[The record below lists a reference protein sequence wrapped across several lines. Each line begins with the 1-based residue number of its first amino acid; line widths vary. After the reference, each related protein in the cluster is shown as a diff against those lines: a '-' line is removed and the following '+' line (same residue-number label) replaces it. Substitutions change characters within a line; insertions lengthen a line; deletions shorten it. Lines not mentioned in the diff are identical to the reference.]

1 MGRSDQNM
9 RLFVLDLKTG
19 NLLST
24 LDTGIQYAYA
34 GSLLNS
40 TNDSDLNYQDEAVY
54 FGYVKRTSSAPYTWT
69 NGGVGRLVTKE
80 DSNPNNWV
88 WSTVLDNTCPVTSS
102 VARLQKNSK
111 CYTSSGTPGCV
122 WLFFG
127 TGRYYYAQEAGIDD
141 QDGQR
146 RIYGVKEPCATS
158 SGGTVSIVPTCTTS
172 VSGLTDV
179 TAIGNVP
186 IESDAND
193 SAFKGWTI
201 ALDASSSGYGA
212 ERIFTDPLGVTTGV
226 VFFTSS
232 KPYTDVCAIGGKT
245 HIWALRYNT
254 GGSAAAQLKGTAL
267 IQVSTAAIEQIK
279 LADAFTE
286 KDGRR
291 TSAMEGLPPTQ
302 QGLSIMTQPPPSK
315 RTIHIKER

>member
-1 MGRSDQNM
+1 
-9 RLFVLDLKTG
+9 
-19 NLLST
+19 
-24 LDTGIQYAYA
+24 
-34 GSLLNS
+34 
-40 TNDSDLNYQDEAVY
+40 
-54 FGYVKRTSSAPYTWT
+54 
-69 NGGVGRLVTKE
+69 
-80 DSNPNNWV
+80 
-88 WSTVLDNTCPVTSS
+88 
-102 VARLQKNSK
+102 
-111 CYTSSGTPGCV
+111 
-122 WLFFG
+122 LFFG
-127 TGRYYYAQEAGIDD
+127 TGRYYYAQETGIDD

-146 RIYGVKEPCATS
+146 RIFGVKEPCATS
-158 SGGTVSIVPTCTTS
+158 AGGTVSIVPTCTTS

-186 IESDAND
+186 VESDAND
-193 SAFKGWTI
+193 ADFKGWSI
-201 ALDASSSGYGA
+201 ALDASSPGYGA

-302 QGLSIMTQPPPSK
+302 QGLSIMTQPPPTK